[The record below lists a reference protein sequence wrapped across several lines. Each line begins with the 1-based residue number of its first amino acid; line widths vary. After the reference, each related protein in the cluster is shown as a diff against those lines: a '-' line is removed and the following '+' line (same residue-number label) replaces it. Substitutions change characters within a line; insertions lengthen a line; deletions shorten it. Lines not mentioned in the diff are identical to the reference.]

1 VHFADLYNTFKQR
14 NLHYNP
20 YQPELDFR
28 LYMKNVARK
37 PVWLMMAAWACQCQQ
52 LDAHDARMTTQWAFS
67 LFIWKSRSLDDIHT
81 STKQL
86 NNLYQ
91 LRIFFIFYPGNTL
104 VHRFFQLREFIL
116 YIHLTHIIVWV
127 KANEYPLPAMNHIHV
142 IITNLFVNRVIPSM
156 SELIRFN
163 R

>member
-1 VHFADLYNTFKQR
+1 MCFIDFHIFLKFKGISWKKKHKVGHVHFADLYNTFEQQ

-28 LYMKNVARK
+28 HYMKNVARK

-52 LDAHDARMTTQWAFS
+52 LEARDAWMTAQWAFS

-81 STKQL
+81 STEQL

-91 LRIFFIFYPGNTL
+91 LRIFFIFYPLNT
-104 VHRFFQLREFIL
+104 VIHRFFQLREFIL
-116 YIHLTHIIVWV
+116 YIHLTYI
-127 KANEYPLPAMNHIHV
+127 
-142 IITNLFVNRVIPSM
+142 
-156 SELIRFN
+156 
-163 R
+163 